1 MELINKLDMKKLILF
16 FTVIC
21 FYCVL
26 QAQTADDY
34 QVDAEKGVA
43 EAQYKLGNCYFNG
56 EGVTKDYEKAVYWW
70 TKAAEQKYAEAQY
83 NIAKAL
89 DDITSMGIDL
99 GLEADGNT
107 ALYWYEKALKNG
119 LNSSEA
125 KASKIAVKML
135 KEAGYS
141 SSKITSKNGIKPAL
155 PYILVLVLLVIFD
168 VGSILYKRMKRK
180 KKISIVRKA

>member
-1 MELINKLDMKKLILF
+1 MKKLILF

-21 FYCVL
+21 CYCVL

-34 QVDAEKGVA
+34 QADAEKGVA

-99 GLEADGNT
+99 GLEADGDT
-107 ALYWYEKALKNG
+107 ALYWYGEALKNG

-125 KASKIAVKML
+125 RAAETAIKALMD
-135 KEAGYS
+135 AGYS
-141 SSKITSKNGIKPAL
+141 SAKRQIDITSKSKIKPAL
-155 PYILVLVLLVIFD
+155 PYILVLILLVIFD

-180 KKISIVRKA
+180 KKISIVRKS